1 MKPCPFCGSE
11 NVGYSYGAHPD
22 GRELSFISCSDCG
35 ARGPARTYLCLA
47 DDDESEGAW
56 DTRHNVQAQGRCAA
70 LSRSVP
76 WSAGVGVRFLKHCN
90 WNRAVDS
97 DRLPKSLDPFDFVE
111 CLSREI

>member
-76 WSAGVGVRFLKHCN
+76 WSAVLELAAMVCGSRK
-90 WNRAVDS
+90 
-97 DRLPKSLDPFDFVE
+97 PKTLGAE
-111 CLSREI
+111 